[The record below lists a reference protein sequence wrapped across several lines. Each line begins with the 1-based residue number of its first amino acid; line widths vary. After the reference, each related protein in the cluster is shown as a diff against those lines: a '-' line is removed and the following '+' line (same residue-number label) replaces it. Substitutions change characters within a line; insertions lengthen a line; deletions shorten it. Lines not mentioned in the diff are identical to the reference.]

1 MTEVYRSNLW
11 SFLIHKKQSNKDLDF
26 FTRNAQ
32 QDKRARQIQDKIIE
46 ERKIQ
51 MNAVSIEILHE
62 IIKEAQQR
70 AERENG

>member
-1 MTEVYRSNLW
+1 M
-11 SFLIHKKQSNKDLDF
+11 ISNKDLDF
-26 FTRNAQ
+26 FTRNAK
-32 QDKRARQIQDKIIE
+32 QDKRAREIQDQIIA

-70 AERENG
+70 AERENA

>member
-1 MTEVYRSNLW
+1 MIN
-11 SFLIHKKQSNKDLDF
+11 NDLDF
-26 FTRNAQ
+26 FTRNAK
-32 QDKRARQIQDKIIE
+32 QDKRARQIQDQIIE

>member
-1 MTEVYRSNLW
+1 MIN
-11 SFLIHKKQSNKDLDF
+11 NNDLDF

-32 QDKRARQIQDKIIE
+32 QDKRARQIQDRIIA
-46 ERKIQ
+46 ERKIE
-51 MNAVSIEILHE
+51 MNKVSIEILHE

>member
-1 MTEVYRSNLW
+1 MIN
-11 SFLIHKKQSNKDLDF
+11 NNDLDF

-32 QDKRARQIQDKIIE
+32 QDKRARQIQDRIIA

-51 MNAVSIEILHE
+51 MNNVSIEILHE
-62 IIKEAQQR
+62 IIREAQQR

>member
-1 MTEVYRSNLW
+1 MIN
-11 SFLIHKKQSNKDLDF
+11 NNDLDF

-32 QDKRARQIQDKIIE
+32 QDKRARQIQDKIIA
-46 ERKIQ
+46 ERKIE
-51 MNAVSIEILHE
+51 MNKISIEILHE

>member
-1 MTEVYRSNLW
+1 MISN
-11 SFLIHKKQSNKDLDF
+11 NDLDF

-32 QDKRARQIQDKIIE
+32 QDKRARQIQDRIIE

>member
-1 MTEVYRSNLW
+1 M
-11 SFLIHKKQSNKDLDF
+11 ISNKDLDF

-32 QDKRARQIQDKIIE
+32 QDKRARQIQDRIIA

-51 MNAVSIEILHE
+51 MNNVSIEILHE

>member
-1 MTEVYRSNLW
+1 MIN
-11 SFLIHKKQSNKDLDF
+11 NNDLDF
-26 FTRNAQ
+26 FTRIAQ

-51 MNAVSIEILHE
+51 MNKVSIEILHE

>member
-1 MTEVYRSNLW
+1 M
-11 SFLIHKKQSNKDLDF
+11 IKDNDLEF

-32 QDKRARQIQDKIIE
+32 RDKRARQIQDQIIA

-51 MNAVSIEILHE
+51 MDKISIEILHE

-70 AERENG
+70 AQQENA

>member
-1 MTEVYRSNLW
+1 MIN
-11 SFLIHKKQSNKDLDF
+11 NKDLDF

-32 QDKRARQIQDKIIE
+32 QDKRARQIQDRIIE

-51 MNAVSIEILHE
+51 MNNVSIEILHE

>member
-1 MTEVYRSNLW
+1 M
-11 SFLIHKKQSNKDLDF
+11 ISNKDLDF

-32 QDKRARQIQDKIIE
+32 QDKRARQIQDRIIE
-46 ERKIQ
+46 EKKIQ
-51 MNAVSIEILHE
+51 MNNVSIEILHE

>member
-1 MTEVYRSNLW
+1 M
-11 SFLIHKKQSNKDLDF
+11 ISNKDLDF

-32 QDKRARQIQDKIIE
+32 QDKRARQIQDRIIA

>member
-1 MTEVYRSNLW
+1 M
-11 SFLIHKKQSNKDLDF
+11 ISNKDLDF

-32 QDKRARQIQDKIIE
+32 QDKRARQIQDRIIA
-46 ERKIQ
+46 ERKIK

-62 IIKEAQQR
+62 IIREAQTR

>member
-1 MTEVYRSNLW
+1 M
-11 SFLIHKKQSNKDLDF
+11 ISNKDLDF

-32 QDKRARQIQDKIIE
+32 QDKRARQIQDRIIE

-51 MNAVSIEILHE
+51 MNNVSIEILHE
-62 IIKEAQQR
+62 IIKEAQQI